1 MNNMSEYKEVEKKM
15 ERNERGQEIDD
26 LGFTQLDRDIDH
38 IWEKLRDLVREMDR
52 DFGDERI
59 YKSWLEMVAFQGDL
73 ASFTLQ
79 AMDRGE
85 YDES

>member
-1 MNNMSEYKEVEKKM
+1 MSEYKEVEKKM

>member
-1 MNNMSEYKEVEKKM
+1 MDE
-15 ERNERGQEIDD
+15 D
-26 LGFTQLDRDIDH
+26 FTQLDRDIDH

-59 YKSWLEMVAFQGDL
+59 YKSWLEMVSFQGDL

-79 AMDRGE
+79 AMERGE
-85 YDES
+85 YEEA